1 MPEPGNEILQCC
13 DESGT
18 PTFGKTRAE
27 VHTQPIN
34 FWHLTTGIYV
44 VNPEGRILCS
54 KRSEKL
60 NQNPGRWQMA
70 FGGHVKYKQ
79 APVENAVAELEEEI
93 GLKVLP
99 EDLYYLDTRKNPNFK
114 HFSWLYAY
122 VFDGRRSEIKFN
134 DGEIEKVEWYT
145 WSEVKNDCRL
155 IPNLRIIIPLLH
167 TEIKGWRILDQESSV
182 GVNCH
187 KISVELPIDVPFVNG
202 EKCVN

>member
-1 MPEPGNEILQCC
+1 MDYQSPEPENEILQCC
-13 DESGT
+13 DESGN

-122 VFDGRRSEIKFN
+122 VFEGRRSEIKFN
-134 DGEIEKVEWYT
+134 DGEIEKVEWRDMLEALQDGQRSPGNWASLCYLET
-145 WSEVKNDCRL
+145 QDK
-155 IPNLRIIIPLLH
+155 INLWLKTR
-167 TEIKGWRILDQESSV
+167 
-182 GVNCH
+182 
-187 KISVELPIDVPFVNG
+187 
-202 EKCVN
+202 